1 MQIPRFLSLWMP
13 VAAWAGLIF
22 TLSSIPHLHT
32 ELGTWDLILRKIAH
46 MIEFGVLALLIA
58 RALRGARTGMD
69 SPRALLWAAVA
80 SAGYAV
86 SDEFHQSFVPG
97 RGASPL
103 DVGID
108 ACGIALSIWIFRCL
122 TAFWSGRKNHSG
134 LAKAREAC
142 D

>member
-1 MQIPRFLSLWMP
+1 MQIPRFISLWIP
-13 VAAWAGLIF
+13 VAVWAGLIF

-32 ELGTWDLILRKIAH
+32 ELGIWDLILRKIAH

-58 RALRGARTGMD
+58 RALRGARTGMAW
-69 SPRALLWAAVA
+69 PRALLWAAAA

-97 RGASPL
+97 RGASPI

-108 ACGIALSIWIFRCL
+108 ACGIALAIWTFGCL
-122 TAFWSGRKNHSG
+122 TGFWSGRKSQSG
-134 LAKAREAC
+134 LARVRE
-142 D
+142 DV